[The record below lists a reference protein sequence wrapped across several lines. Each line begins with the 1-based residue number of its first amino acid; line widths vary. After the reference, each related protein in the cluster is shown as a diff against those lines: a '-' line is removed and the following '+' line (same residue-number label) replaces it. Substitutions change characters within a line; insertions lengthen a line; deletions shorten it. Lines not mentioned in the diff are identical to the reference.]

1 MSAGVGRILVSTR
14 ILVDIVYSNFS
25 DGAKERNVCDLQS
38 IVSRAVPSTLRD
50 WPGRHSTRPLQR
62 QEARET

>member
-14 ILVDIVYSNFS
+14 VLIDIVYSNFS

-38 IVSRAVPSTLRD
+38 IVSRAMSSTLRD
-50 WPGRHSTRPLQR
+50 WPGRHSTHPLQR
-62 QEARET
+62 QDARGT